1 MAILRQLGSCRVTT
15 NSSEQNP
22 LRGALG
28 HAVRGNHKAR
38 HGNRRELIMKIPAL
52 SLNRKKRFKK
62 LRSKKYRDEEGLF
75 LAEGLNALR
84 EALRKGLYPLQAL
97 ILAENAAAGDLQPL
111 LQNIQANHIPVYSCS
126 RDTLKELSS
135 EEEPQ
140 GILLVCEA
148 RTLPLA
154 DITGRAPDRMIYLD
168 GVSDPGNLGAIMR
181 TALWFGVEHIL
192 LGPSCVDPF
201 NTKVIRSTA
210 GAIFGIS
217 LVRDV
222 DAEELLNLAR
232 VGGWELVATSPRHG
246 EDPGN
251 IRKGGKHILLL
262 GNESRGLSPALM
274 SRADRKIS
282 IPGAGR
288 AESLNLAAAAAI
300 VLYETSRTGP

>member
-1 MAILRQLGSCRVTT
+1 
-15 NSSEQNP
+15 
-22 LRGALG
+22 
-28 HAVRGNHKAR
+28 
-38 HGNRRELIMKIPAL
+38 MKIPSL
-52 SLNRKKRFKK
+52 SLNRKKLFKK
-62 LRSKKYRDEEGLF
+62 LRSKKYRDGEGLF

-84 EALRKGLYPLQAL
+84 EALRENRYPLQA
-97 ILAENAAAGDLQPL
+97 IIVAEEAAAGDIQPL
-111 LQNIQANHIPVYSCS
+111 LQNIAAKDIPVYSCS
-126 RDTLKELSS
+126 RDTLKELST

-140 GILLVCEA
+140 GVLLVCEA
-148 RTLPLA
+148 RTLSLA

-201 NTKVIRSTA
+201 NTKVIRSSA

-217 LVRDV
+217 LFQAVST
-222 DAEELLNLAR
+222 EELLHLAR
-232 VGGWELVATSPRHG
+232 GGGWELVATSPRQG

-251 IRKGGKHILLL
+251 IKKGGKHILLL
-262 GNESRGLSPALM
+262 GNESRGLSPELM

-282 IPGAGR
+282 IPGGGR

-300 VLYETSRTGP
+300 VLYETSRTAP

>member
-1 MAILRQLGSCRVTT
+1 MMT
-15 NSSEQNP
+15 
-22 LRGALG
+22 
-28 HAVRGNHKAR
+28 
-38 HGNRRELIMKIPAL
+38 IPAL

-62 LRSKKYRDEEGLF
+62 LRSKKHRDGEGLF

-84 EALRKGLYPLQAL
+84 EALREGRYPLEA
-97 ILAENAAAGDLQPL
+97 IIVAEDAAGGIEPL
-111 LQNIQANHIPVYSCS
+111 LQNMQAGTIPVYSCS
-126 RDTLKELSS
+126 RDTLRELST

-140 GILLVCEA
+140 GVLLVCQA
-148 RTLPLA
+148 RTLSLA
-154 DITGRAPDRMIYLD
+154 GITGRAPDRMIYLE

-201 NTKVIRSTA
+201 NTKVIRSSA
-210 GAIFGIS
+210 GAFFGIS
-217 LVRDV
+217 LFQSVSTD
-222 DAEELLNLAR
+222 ELLSFAR
-232 VGGWELVATSPRHG
+232 QGGWELVATSPRQG

-251 IRKGGKHILLL
+251 IAAGGRHILLF
-262 GNESRGLSPALM
+262 GNESRGLSPELM
-274 SRADRKIS
+274 SLADRNIS